1 MQLMPDAD
9 QYTKTLGIK
18 WSANQDHFRLTVA
31 DFPPTNNMT
40 KRSIVSD
47 IAKTFD
53 VLGWFSPTI
62 IKLKMLLQQLWE
74 QVDWDDAVPQSI
86 IDAWSQWRSELQ
98 LLTNK
103 HIPRFY
109 FDKKSRIAS
118 LELHGFSDASERT
131 YAAVIYLRMTN
142 TVGEIQTSLVIAKT
156 KVAPIKRLTIPRL
169 ELCGAYLLAQL
180 LHHVRQVF
188 QLSLSSIYAWTDSTI
203 VLNWLIG
210 NPRQFK
216 TYVGNRVSYIADLIS
231 PEKWNHIN
239 GFENLAD
246 CASRGL
252 FPSELLNHS
261 LWWNGPTW
269 LKLPLADWP
278 IQALLP
284 PNNSQ
289 EEERDITLHS
299 MSQSDSPVIPLDRY
313 SSFNHLK
320 RITAWI
326 LRLFGNLCSS
336 WLTDISPLHSL
347 MKNCS
352 MQNAIGSPSSKMLIS
367 KMKFKH

>member
-1 MQLMPDAD
+1 M
-9 QYTKTLGIK
+9 
-18 WSANQDHFRLTVA
+18 
-31 DFPPTNNMT
+31 
-40 KRSIVSD
+40 
-47 IAKTFD
+47 
-53 VLGWFSPTI
+53 
-62 IKLKMLLQQLWE
+62 
-74 QVDWDDAVPQSI
+74 
-86 IDAWSQWRSELQ
+86 
-98 LLTNK
+98 
-103 HIPRFY
+103 
-109 FDKKSRIAS
+109 
-118 LELHGFSDASERT
+118 
-131 YAAVIYLRMTN
+131 
-142 TVGEIQTSLVIAKT
+142 
-156 KVAPIKRLTIPRL
+156 
-169 ELCGAYLLAQL
+169 
-180 LHHVRQVF
+180 F

-210 NPRQFK
+210 NPRRFK

-239 GFENLAD
+239 GFENPAD

-367 KMKFKH
+367 KTKFKY